1 MRQKAQAFTIGALLF
16 ASAILAVVIAGEG
29 FSAEEDY
36 PILSY
41 YNQLETEKI
50 DTFNKI
56 MFENNS
62 LYYIESRMRNFEAF
76 SETQANQ
83 KGITY
88 GSFTL
93 MILPEKDTALLLNNA
108 GETDLSYYNGTWT
121 NFTIEDME
129 SRELV
134 YNGGEGKLAYE
145 NQVINFTASTPRL
158 VSYLSMS
165 AQGENWEGIQKY

>member
-1 MRQKAQAFTIGALLF
+1 MRRKAQAFTIGALLF

-29 FSAEEDY
+29 FSVEEDY

-41 YNQLETEKI
+41 YSQIKIEKVNS
-50 DTFNKI
+50 FNKI
-56 MFENNS
+56 MFENSS

-76 SETQANQ
+76 TETQANQ

-88 GSFTL
+88 DSFTL
-93 MILPEKDTALLLNNA
+93 MALPDKNTALILNNA
-108 GETDLSYYNGTWT
+108 GETDLSYYNGSWT
-121 NFTIEDME
+121 NFTMKDME

-134 YNGGEGKLAYE
+134 YSGGEAKLAYE
-145 NQVINFTASTPRL
+145 DQIINFTASTPRL

-165 AQGENWEGIQKY
+165 AQGENWENFQKH